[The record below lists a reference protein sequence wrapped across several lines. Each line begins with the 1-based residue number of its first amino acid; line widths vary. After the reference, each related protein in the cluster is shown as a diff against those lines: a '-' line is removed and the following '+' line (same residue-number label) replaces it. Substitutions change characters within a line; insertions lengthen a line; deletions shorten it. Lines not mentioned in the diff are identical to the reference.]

1 MNEIQSSKKIQLFL
15 EVHDSRTDARLDGT
29 LEEP

>member
-1 MNEIQSSKKIQLFL
+1 MRYKAQKKIQLFL